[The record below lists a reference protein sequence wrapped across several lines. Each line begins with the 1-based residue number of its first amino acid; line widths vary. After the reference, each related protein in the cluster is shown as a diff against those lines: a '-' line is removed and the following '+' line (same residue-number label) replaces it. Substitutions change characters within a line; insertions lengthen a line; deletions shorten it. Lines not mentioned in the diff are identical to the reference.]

1 MAQPAEKKWK
11 YAIQIEAKILALFN
25 EAGKPTFLEIDQEFH
40 EFRLTCQD
48 VIFLDFDYAARV
60 GVGKHLWDAHTLINN
75 RYRKL
80 LIPYQRGELK
90 DHVVERRKLEKRYVD
105 FLKTSQFFYKC
116 YIQRLAS
123 HFGGMPKLV
132 RVAGCMELDL
142 ASVEE
147 PVMVSEETARL
158 LESSCHAVLLRL
170 GDLSRYR
177 NMIRTKNSSWKPALG
192 HYALAN
198 DLKPE
203 DGTAHNQMAV
213 VALADQNH
221 LAAVYHLYRA
231 ATAIEPHILARGNLE
246 LEFKKII
253 GVHEKQRAKANMD
266 SLETLEWWFVLL
278 QSKFYDGAIFSL
290 HHELENEVVSR
301 LAKLLQKHSFG
312 ETLEKIVLISI
323 AAQFTAIT
331 RINEEKDN
339 VRQTTLQ
346 SFYFC
351 LGFNVRVMNVLLQ
364 VLLPEITDSA
374 SGEDLTTATGTEKIS
389 ATARRVLPALR
400 QYAIWLAGCYQ
411 LILNIPDTEEVLRG
425 DIKNMW
431 KLFAAVLTRMAN
443 FFPIFDFS
451 LVEYLLEED
460 ASTEGFE
467 PFRNPDIIG
476 ACNFYCD
483 EANCLK
489 PRITDLK
496 IQRHHPDLEM
506 QSRILNIVVAALS
519 LVNEQKIP
527 LQLGD
532 QGSDFSYIEEV
543 LRLEAPH
550 NFAPNISTPVDQ
562 AYPDINLVQHLSS
575 SREVDCP
582 TPPGYGNNRPLA
594 SYTVAPA
601 QSTSA
606 SDCNQSMDTDMHRM
620 VDDLLESRS
629 TPMEETSY
637 GMRSGTANEIFAGLG
652 SNGYHHCSPV
662 MLPSLPGLYTSAF
675 TPQADELQPTSPHRP
690 TTARELS
697 PLSLSTKEKRS
708 SAADALDQM
717 TGFSNG
723 SSGSWGRRSSGRL
736 SNHVSQSVNQSLQE
750 SLAQRYMSSAA
761 FTDSSSL
768 YADATQQRFNAFG
781 STRTAAFGTFNAHNS
796 TVYPGAS
803 DFEKAAMLQ
812 SSLWNGSQPTSWGG
826 NVQTPPGGQGG

>member
-1 MAQPAEKKWK
+1 
-11 YAIQIEAKILALFN
+11 
-25 EAGKPTFLEIDQEFH
+25 
-40 EFRLTCQD
+40 
-48 VIFLDFDYAARV
+48 
-60 GVGKHLWDAHTLINN
+60 
-75 RYRKL
+75 
-80 LIPYQRGELK
+80 
-90 DHVVERRKLEKRYVD
+90 
-105 FLKTSQFFYKC
+105 
-116 YIQRLAS
+116 
-123 HFGGMPKLV
+123 
-132 RVAGCMELDL
+132 
-142 ASVEE
+142 
-147 PVMVSEETARL
+147 
-158 LESSCHAVLLRL
+158 
-170 GDLSRYR
+170 
-177 NMIRTKNSSWKPALG
+177 
-192 HYALAN
+192 
-198 DLKPE
+198 
-203 DGTAHNQMAV
+203 
-213 VALADQNH
+213 
-221 LAAVYHLYRA
+221 
-231 ATAIEPHILARGNLE
+231 
-246 LEFKKII
+246 
-253 GVHEKQRAKANMD
+253 
-266 SLETLEWWFVLL
+266 
-278 QSKFYDGAIFSL
+278 
-290 HHELENEVVSR
+290 
-301 LAKLLQKHSFG
+301 
-312 ETLEKIVLISI
+312 
-323 AAQFTAIT
+323 
-331 RINEEKDN
+331 
-339 VRQTTLQ
+339 
-346 SFYFC
+346 
-351 LGFNVRVMNVLLQ
+351 MNVLLQ